1 MTVSGNC
8 RRCSNCGRR
17 DFGPEDLVPAV
28 HDRHGDLILG
38 LTERLRE
45 PGVGAGGGAT
55 APVRWL

>member
-38 LTERLRE
+38 LAERLRE
-45 PGVGAGGGAT
+45 PGVVREAG
-55 APVRWL
+55 PQLQCDD